1 MRRMSSVKGA
11 VLSLLLDAYQRRDKV
26 GLVTFRGTGADVALP
41 PTSSVD
47 AAAARLEELP
57 TGGRTPLAAGLLKAH
72 DVLRVER
79 LRDPS
84 RRALLVVVTDGR
96 ATGARGADAVALAS
110 RAARLHA
117 AEGTAAVVVDC
128 ETGPV
133 RLGLAGNLAREL
145 GGTAVTL
152 DDLRAESIAGLVR
165 DVQAA
170 STPGNSTVRNRR
182 AA

>member
-1 MRRMSSVKGA
+1 
-11 VLSLLLDAYQRRDKV
+11 
-26 GLVTFRGTGADVALP
+26 LVTFRGRAAELALP

-57 TGGRTPLAAGLLKAH
+57 TGGRTPLSAGLLKAR

-84 RRALLVVVTDGR
+84 RRPLLVVVTDGR
-96 ATGARGADAVALAS
+96 ATGGGPDPVGLAA

-117 AEGTAAVVVDC
+117 ADGTASVVVDC
-128 ETGPV
+128 EAGPV
-133 RLGLAGNLAREL
+133 RLGLAGGLARDL

-152 DDLRAESIAGLVR
+152 DELRADAIAGLVR
-165 DVQAA
+165 EAQVNR
-170 STPGNSTVRNRR
+170 SVRR